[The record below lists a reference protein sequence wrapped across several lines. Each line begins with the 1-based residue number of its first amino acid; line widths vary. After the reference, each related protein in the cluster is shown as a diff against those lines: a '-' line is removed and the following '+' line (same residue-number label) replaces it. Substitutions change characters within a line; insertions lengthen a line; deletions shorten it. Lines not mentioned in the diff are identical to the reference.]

1 MGVFLASKSSGSRRN
16 ADSHNAIIEATAELL
31 ATDGYVNFTI
41 ENVAAKAG
49 VGKQTIYRW
58 WGSKAELVLEVL
70 RDRLLPEVLEYDASV
85 PIKSYLRATLLKL
98 GQHIGRTDCR
108 QAVICLISEA
118 HRNPELHQQMESTIY
133 LPRIELILDAF
144 KAARSK
150 DEAPAVKN
158 VNVLIHQLY
167 GAVWYKVM
175 IRFEQVDAPFVR
187 KLVDQAF
194 SGI

>member
-1 MGVFLASKSSGSRRN
+1 MASESSGSRRN

-58 WGSKAELVLEVL
+58 WSSKAELVLEVL
-70 RDRLLPEVLEYDASV
+70 RDRLLPEVIAYDSSV
-85 PIKSYLRATLLKL
+85 PIKRYLKATLLKL

-108 QAVICLISEA
+108 QAMICLISEA
-118 HRNPELHQQMESTIY
+118 HRNPELHQQMQSSIY
-133 LPRIELILDAF
+133 QPRIELILEAF
-144 KAARSK
+144 KSAKSK

-167 GAVWYKVM
+167 GAIWYKVM
-175 IRFEQVDAPFVR
+175 IRFEQVDAAFVR
-187 KLVDQAF
+187 KLVDQSF
-194 SGI
+194 SGIE

>member
-1 MGVFLASKSSGSRRN
+1 
-16 ADSHNAIIEATAELL
+16 
-31 ATDGYVNFTI
+31 
-41 ENVAAKAG
+41 
-49 VGKQTIYRW
+49 
-58 WGSKAELVLEVL
+58 
-70 RDRLLPEVLEYDASV
+70 
-85 PIKSYLRATLLKL
+85 
-98 GQHIGRTDCR
+98 
-108 QAVICLISEA
+108 
-118 HRNPELHQQMESTIY
+118 MESTIY

-175 IRFEQVDAPFVR
+175 IRFEQVDASFVR

-194 SGI
+194 SGIE